1 MFFVLSS
8 SPHGGGVCGA
18 RPLVFLGFG
27 FGVFFLFLSAHVAAY
42 WIKQGHKACLTL
54 GVEDCEACDGP

>member
-18 RPLVFLGFG
+18 RPLVFLGIVG
-27 FGVFFLFLSAHVAAY
+27 FFLFLSAYVSGY
-42 WIKQGHKACLTL
+42 WINQGHNACFTFGL
-54 GVEDCEACDGP
+54 EDCEACDSP